1 MPRPRIETG
10 LEIPKTFMMSS
21 SLPGRGRRRDAYEPS
36 GAGNLA
42 PRGRVIDKYI
52 VVPAQSR
59 QRRFAQDLPVQ
70 IFAARDDFVPARE
83 IERRSRPFW

>member
-1 MPRPRIETG
+1 MR
-10 LEIPKTFMMSS
+10 SS
-21 SLPGRGRRRDAYEPS
+21 SLPGRSRRRDAYEPS

-59 QRRFAQDLPVQ
+59 HRRFAQDLPVQ
-70 IFAARDDFVPARE
+70 IFAARDDLCPPARSSGE
-83 IERRSRPFW
+83 AVHFGDATTASA